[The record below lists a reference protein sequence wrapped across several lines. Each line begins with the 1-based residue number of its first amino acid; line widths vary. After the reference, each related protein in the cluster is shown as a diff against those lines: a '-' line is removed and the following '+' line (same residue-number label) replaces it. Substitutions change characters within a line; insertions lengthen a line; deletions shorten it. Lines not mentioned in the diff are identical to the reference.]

1 MRVGFGYDVH
11 PLITGR
17 QLVLGGQNI
26 PFDKGLEG
34 YSDADVLV
42 HAIMDALLG
51 AAGLKDIGTQF
62 PSGDTEYENISSL
75 VLLERVNRL
84 LRQKEFEIGNIDATV
99 VAQQPKIASYI
110 DSMCDTISKTLEI
123 QPGQIMVKATTTDG
137 IGSIGKGEGIAAYAV
152 VLILKK
158 DWSKSQGNYV

>member
-110 DSMCDTISKTLEI
+110 DSMCDTISKTL
-123 QPGQIMVKATTTDG
+123 
-137 IGSIGKGEGIAAYAV
+137 
-152 VLILKK
+152 
-158 DWSKSQGNYV
+158 

>member
-11 PLITGR
+11 PLVTGR

-62 PSGDTEYENISSL
+62 PSGDAEYENISSL

-99 VAQQPKIASYI
+99 VAQQPKIAPYI
-110 DSMCDTISKTLEI
+110 DSMCDTISKRLEI
-123 QPGQIMVKATTTDG
+123 QLNQIMVKATTTDG

-152 VLILKK
+152 AVILKK
-158 DWSKSQGNYV
+158 DQSKSQDNYV

>member
-11 PLITGR
+11 PLVTGR
-17 QLVLGGQNI
+17 HLVLGGQNI

-51 AAGLKDIGTQF
+51 AAGLKDIGIQF
-62 PSGDTEYENISSL
+62 PSGDAEYENISSL
-75 VLLERVNRL
+75 VLLDRVNRL
-84 LRQKEFEIGNIDATV
+84 LRQNGFEIGNIDTTV
-99 VAQQPKIASYI
+99 VAQQPKIAPFI

-123 QPGQIMVKATTTDG
+123 QPGQVMVKATTTDG
-137 IGSIGKGEGIAAYAV
+137 IGSIGKGEGIAAYAIA
-152 VLILKK
+152 LILKK
-158 DWSKSQGNYV
+158 E